1 MILYQVVELKRVK
14 RKYLVIIKTD
24 KSEED
29 YLLSEDLLVEYRL
42 VKGKELEKKTY
53 QSFKESYKRDELYQ
67 KVLHYALYKQRCTYE
82 VIEYLTKRDILKQ
95 DQIYYLNKLRNA
107 RILDDASYTKNFIQ
121 EAFEFKKYGLKKIV
135 YELKQKHIDSALYE
149 KAISQ
154 IKTSQVIDNINFL
167 YQKKLRSTK
176 NKSTNKAIQ
185 DIKQFIIRKGYDYSL
200 VNQTIES
207 KRAEIANSVS
217 EDDALD
223 KDYLIA
229 KKKYSK
235 KPEKEYQNILS
246 YLLRKGYTYNKI
258 KERMGG

>member
-29 YLLSEDLLVEYRL
+29 YLLSEDLIVEYRL

-53 QSFKESYKRDELYQ
+53 LVFKESYKRDVLYQ
-67 KVLHYALYKQRCTYE
+67 KVLHYALYKQRCTSE
-82 VIEYLTKRDILKQ
+82 ITDYLTKHNILKQ
-95 DQIYYLNKLRNA
+95 DQIYYLNKLINA
-107 RILDDASYTKNFIQ
+107 SILDDSKYATNFIQ
-121 EAFEFKKYGLKKIV
+121 EAFEFKKYGLKKII
-135 YELKQKHIDSALYE
+135 YDLKQKRIDSTLYTKIIAE
-149 KAISQ
+149 ITNKQ
-154 IKTSQVIDNINFL
+154 ITENIDYL
-167 YQKKLRSTK
+167 YQKKLKSTK
-176 NKSTNKAIQ
+176 NKSINRAVQ
-185 DIKQFIIRKGYDYSL
+185 DIKQFIIRKGYDYAL
-200 VNQTIES
+200 VNKVIES
-207 KRAEIANSVS
+207 KKSEIINSVS

-235 KPEKEYQNILS
+235 KPEKEYQNTIS